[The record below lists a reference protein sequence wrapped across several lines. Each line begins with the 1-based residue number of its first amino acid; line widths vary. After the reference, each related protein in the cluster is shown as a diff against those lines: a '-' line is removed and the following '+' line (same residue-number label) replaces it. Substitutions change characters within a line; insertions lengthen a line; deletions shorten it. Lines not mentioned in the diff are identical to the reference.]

1 MTAIYG
7 LLVGP
12 GSDRDGDGEAS
23 GFDRLDVEAVRHV
36 VAHLREERE
45 RMGERE
51 LDQRTVAAE
60 AADVDVLDTAEAA
73 ERALERRERREVA
86 ERARVE
92 PDAPL
97 EALLVLG
104 AARARDV
111 RRAVAIAVP
120 VAVRVAVAVAVR
132 RLGERRS
139 GRLSGQDGLALLD
152 APDGVVEVADDAA
165 HRLDE
170 RVA

>member
-12 GSDRDGDGEAS
+12 GSDRDGDGETS
-23 GFDRLDVEAVRHV
+23 GFDRLDLEAVRHV
-36 VAHLREERE
+36 VAHLRDECE

-92 PDAPL
+92 LDAPL

-104 AARARDV
+104 AAGARDV
-111 RRAVAIAVP
+111 RRAVAVAVP
-120 VAVRVAVAVAVR
+120 VAVAVRVAVAVAVAVR
-132 RLGERRS
+132 GRLGERRS
-139 GRLSGQDGLALLD
+139 GRLRGQDGLALLD
-152 APDGVVEVADDAA
+152 APDGVVEVADD
-165 HRLDE
+165 
-170 RVA
+170 